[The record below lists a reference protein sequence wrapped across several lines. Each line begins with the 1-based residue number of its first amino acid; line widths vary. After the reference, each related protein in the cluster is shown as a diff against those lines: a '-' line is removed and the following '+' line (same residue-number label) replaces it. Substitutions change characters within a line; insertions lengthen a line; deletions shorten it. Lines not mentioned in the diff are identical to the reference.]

1 VANLIKRNYYRT
13 LGVPPNATLE
23 EIKHAYRKIAI
34 RYHPDKNP
42 NDQKAEDKFKEI
54 SEAYSVLGNPDKRRE
69 YDRSEGFSA
78 VGTDN
83 RRKSTSSNATFNDVF
98 NDLFK
103 ARPTRKEA
111 DADRRTSTQ
120 SRQQTNR
127 TDPSHHKLRGTD
139 IRRKL
144 IITFR
149 ESVLGG
155 ETAFQILRDEPCQT
169 CQGRGTCPGSVKAAC
184 PRCIGSGKAKVGETC
199 SRCRGTGIIIHQPC
213 CTCEG
218 SGVSGRERTL
228 KVKIPSLIE
237 EGKSLR
243 LAGQGN
249 TGLLGG
255 DKGDLLV
262 DIQITPDPLFQR
274 DDGDLRCQIPISF
287 AKATL
292 GGKVKIPT
300 LDESAMFSI
309 PRGTQPGHTF
319 RLKGLG
325 FQRNNKHAGD
335 LLVTVT
341 IEVPK
346 TLGSEQERLLQDL
359 LALEEE
365 QD

>member
-1 VANLIKRNYYRT
+1 MIKRNYYRT

-23 EIKHAYRKIAI
+23 EIKRAYRKIAI

-54 SEAYSVLGNPDKRRE
+54 SEAYSVLGDPDKRRE

-78 VGTDN
+78 VGKDN
-83 RRKSTSSNATFNDVF
+83 RRKSASSNATFNDVF

-103 ARPTRKEA
+103 ARPTRTEAA
-111 DADRRTSTQ
+111 DADRQTSTQ
-120 SRQQTNR
+120 PRHQTNR

-149 ESVLGG
+149 ESLLGR
-155 ETAFQILRDEPCQT
+155 EAALQILRDEPCQT
-169 CQGRGTCPGSVKAAC
+169 CQGQGTCPGSMKVAC
-184 PRCIGSGKAKVGETC
+184 PRCIGSGKAKVSETC

-213 CTCEG
+213 RTCEG
-218 SGVSGRERTL
+218 AGVSGRERTL
-228 KVKIPSLIE
+228 KVKIPPLIE

-255 DKGDLLV
+255 GEGDLLV

-300 LDESAMFSI
+300 LNESVMFTI

-325 FQRNNKHAGD
+325 VRRNNKLAGD

-346 TLGSEQERLLQDL
+346 TLDSEQERLLQDL

-365 QD
+365 KD

>member
-1 VANLIKRNYYRT
+1 MANLIKRNYYRT

-54 SEAYSVLGNPDKRRE
+54 SEAYSILGDPDKRGE
-69 YDRSEGFSA
+69 YDRSEGFST

-83 RRKSTSSNATFNDVF
+83 RRKSTSSNSTFNDVF

-111 DADRRTSTQ
+111 ETERRTSTQ
-120 SRQQTNR
+120 SRPQTNR
-127 TDPSHHKLRGTD
+127 TDPSHHKLRGAD

-144 IITFR
+144 TITFR
-149 ESVLGG
+149 ESVLGA
-155 ETAFQILRDEPCQT
+155 ETTLQILRDEPCQT
-169 CQGRGTCPGSVKAAC
+169 CQGRGTCPGSMKATC

-213 CTCEG
+213 RTCEG

-228 KVKIPSLIE
+228 KVKIPPLIE
-237 EGKSLR
+237 AGKSLR

-255 DKGDLLV
+255 DQGDLLV

-274 DDGDLRCQIPISF
+274 DDGDLRCQVPISF

-300 LDESAMFSI
+300 LDESVMFSI

-325 FQRNNKHAGD
+325 FRRNNKNAGD

-341 IEVPK
+341 IKVPK
-346 TLGSEQERLLQDL
+346 TLGPEQERLLQDL
-359 LALEEE
+359 LVLEEE
-365 QD
+365 QG